1 MGIETVLVRLGLIK
15 DKQLLK
21 LKKDSMVNKWNLIE
35 FLKESFHG
43 VCLSA
48 IIVFKIG
55 TNYYP
60 QAFLVY

>member
-1 MGIETVLVRLGLIK
+1 
-15 DKQLLK
+15 
-21 LKKDSMVNKWNLIE
+21 MVNKWNLIE

-48 IIVFKIG
+48 IIVDFVFKIG